1 MPAHAD
7 GRHNILIGFI
17 GAKKS
22 AAVSRRPSTPTP
34 PLPRRRGGDAAP
46 GGIVAA
52 LASLLPRRRSGV
64 NVRRTLSGT
73 SIDEDPEA
81 ERAAQMPAPP
91 VLPAPPP
98 PEPVDAPLSLYGV
111 LDGKV
116 FTCTVPLPHP
126 AAVAAPERG
135 PMSVGSAASPNA
147 VLLYDDSGGAI
158 QSTPLSTGFSARN
171 ITPILKSPALMLQNK
186 LWLTVI
192 DALRTAVAQKR
203 VGAHPVTRELLLA
216 ALQREGPQVTKAKLD
231 MGMAGKKPWMQ
242 YAASWIVTSQPT
254 THLPPAL
261 DHPPPRPPQKAQG
274 SAAESEAEA
283 SSSASEPEIVPAET
297 SSTGTGGSW
306 EVVSDV

>member
-116 FTCTVPLPHP
+116 FICTDPLPHP

-192 DALRTAVAQKR
+192 DALRTAVAAKLSVLPSQ
-203 VGAHPVTRELLLA
+203 VTSLALLQQAQGATSEALEDDASVVALRPGDRLLA
-216 ALQREGPQVTKAKLD
+216 SVSGAP
-231 MGMAGKKPWMQ
+231 
-242 YAASWIVTSQPT
+242 S
-254 THLPPAL
+254 PAL
-261 DHPPPRPPQKAQG
+261 AQRRVREATLAR
-274 SAAESEAEA
+274 AAEKGARLQPHQLRALSRAAERN
-283 SSSASEPEIVPAET
+283 V
-297 SSTGTGGSW
+297 
-306 EVVSDV
+306 